1 MSIINIK
8 INFLLS
14 SNKNLKKNSYNKKN
28 NLNQNKNKIKN
39 KKNKKMEDEKAKSP
53 RHLKHS
59 ITTNPIT
66 TNFEKE
72 IIKPTKKE
80 TSNPLYY
87 HLKTE
92 KILAVPEE
100 QLKEYKE
107 AFDLFD
113 REQTG
118 LIGPNEIYSLL
129 KNFGNPTP
137 KKEIDQLMADFDE
150 DGDGKLSFDEFVT
163 FLHQS
168 YVTLDEMEAVIRAFK
183 TFDRNNSGEIDL
195 NEFKFIL
202 EKLGH
207 KLPDDVVKLIFYESK
222 LNENG
227 KMDYNEFV
235 NFWSK
240 TNPL

>member
-1 MSIINIK
+1 
-8 INFLLS
+8 
-14 SNKNLKKNSYNKKN
+14 
-28 NLNQNKNKIKN
+28 
-39 KKNKKMEDEKAKSP
+39 MENENENENTKSP
-53 RHLKHS
+53 RRLKRAVTTVPTTS
-59 ITTNPIT
+59 I
-66 TNFEKE
+66 FKKE
-72 IIKPTKKE
+72 IINPRRTE
-80 TSNPLYY
+80 TSNPMYY

-92 KILAVPEE
+92 KVLAVPEE

-113 REQTG
+113 RDQTG

-137 KKEIDQLMADFDE
+137 KKEIDKLMADFDN

-183 TFDRNNSGEIDL
+183 TFDRDNSGEIDL

-202 EKLGH
+202 EQLGH
-207 KLPDDVVKLIFYESK
+207 KLPDDVVKLIFYESN

>member
-1 MSIINIK
+1 
-8 INFLLS
+8 
-14 SNKNLKKNSYNKKN
+14 
-28 NLNQNKNKIKN
+28 
-39 KKNKKMEDEKAKSP
+39 MENENENENTKSP
-53 RHLKHS
+53 RRLKRAVTTVPTTS
-59 ITTNPIT
+59 I
-66 TNFEKE
+66 FKKE
-72 IIKPTKKE
+72 IINPRRTE
-80 TSNPLYY
+80 TSNPMYY

-92 KILAVPEE
+92 KVLAVPEE

-113 REQTG
+113 RDQTG

-137 KKEIDQLMADFDE
+137 KKEIDKLMADFDN

-183 TFDRNNSGEIDL
+183 TFDRDNSGEIDL

>member
-1 MSIINIK
+1 
-8 INFLLS
+8 
-14 SNKNLKKNSYNKKN
+14 
-28 NLNQNKNKIKN
+28 
-39 KKNKKMEDEKAKSP
+39 MENENENENTKSP
-53 RHLKHS
+53 RRLKRAVTTVPTTS
-59 ITTNPIT
+59 I
-66 TNFEKE
+66 FKKE
-72 IIKPTKKE
+72 IINPRRTE
-80 TSNPLYY
+80 TSNPMYY

-92 KILAVPEE
+92 KVLAVPEE

-113 REQTG
+113 RDQTG

-137 KKEIDQLMADFDE
+137 KKEIDKLMADFDN

-183 TFDRNNSGEIDL
+183 TFDRDTSGEIDL

-202 EKLGH
+202 EQLGH
-207 KLPDDVVKLIFYESK
+207 KLPDDVVKLIFYESN

>member
-1 MSIINIK
+1 
-8 INFLLS
+8 
-14 SNKNLKKNSYNKKN
+14 
-28 NLNQNKNKIKN
+28 
-39 KKNKKMEDEKAKSP
+39 MENENENENTKSP
-53 RHLKHS
+53 RRLKRAVTTVPTTS
-59 ITTNPIT
+59 I
-66 TNFEKE
+66 FKKE
-72 IIKPTKKE
+72 IINPRRTE
-80 TSNPLYY
+80 TSNPMYY

-92 KILAVPEE
+92 KVLAVPEE

-113 REQTG
+113 RDQTG

-137 KKEIDQLMADFDE
+137 KKEIDKLMADFDN

>member
-1 MSIINIK
+1 
-8 INFLLS
+8 
-14 SNKNLKKNSYNKKN
+14 
-28 NLNQNKNKIKN
+28 
-39 KKNKKMEDEKAKSP
+39 MENENENENTKSP
-53 RHLKHS
+53 RRLKRAVTTVPTTS
-59 ITTNPIT
+59 I
-66 TNFEKE
+66 FKKE
-72 IIKPTKKE
+72 IINPRRTE
-80 TSNPLYY
+80 TSNPMYY

-92 KILAVPEE
+92 KVLAVPEE

-137 KKEIDQLMADFDE
+137 KKEIDKLMADFDN

-183 TFDRNNSGEIDL
+183 TFDRDNSGEIDL

-202 EKLGH
+202 EQLGH
-207 KLPDDVVKLIFYESK
+207 KLPDDVVKLIFYESN

>member
-1 MSIINIK
+1 MNTKRKES
-8 INFLLS
+8 
-14 SNKNLKKNSYNKKN
+14 
-28 NLNQNKNKIKN
+28 
-39 KKNKKMEDEKAKSP
+39 D
-53 RHLKHS
+53 
-59 ITTNPIT
+59 NPMMY
-66 TNFEKE
+66 KV
-72 IIKPTKKE
+72 
-80 TSNPLYY
+80 
-87 HLKTE
+87 KTE
-92 KILAVPEE
+92 KVLAVPEE

-113 REQTG
+113 REKVG
-118 LIGPNEIYSLL
+118 LIGTEDVYSLL
-129 KNFGNPTP
+129 KNFGDTTP
-137 KKEIDQLMADFDE
+137 KEEISENLAEFDN

-183 TFDRNNSGEIDL
+183 TFDRNNDGFIDL
-195 NEFKFIL
+195 MEFKFIL

>member
-1 MSIINIK
+1 ME
-8 INFLLS
+8 
-14 SNKNLKKNSYNKKN
+14 KKNENS
-28 NLNQNKNKIKN
+28 
-39 KKNKKMEDEKAKSP
+39 KSP
-53 RHLKHS
+53 RRPKRAV
-59 ITTNPIT
+59 TTNPT
-66 TNFEKE
+66 TNLFKNE
-72 IIKPTKKE
+72 IVPNIINPQRKE
-80 TSNPLYY
+80 TSNPMYY

-137 KKEIDQLMADFDE
+137 KKEIDQLMAEFDE

-163 FLHQS
+163 YLEKS
-168 YVTLDEMEAVIRAFK
+168 YQTLDEIEAVIRAFK
-183 TFDRNNSGEIDL
+183 TFDRNQSGEIDL

-240 TNPL
+240 NNPL

>member
-1 MSIINIK
+1 M
-8 INFLLS
+8 
-14 SNKNLKKNSYNKKN
+14 
-28 NLNQNKNKIKN
+28 
-39 KKNKKMEDEKAKSP
+39 
-53 RHLKHS
+53 
-59 ITTNPIT
+59 
-66 TNFEKE
+66 
-72 IIKPTKKE
+72 
-80 TSNPLYY
+80 YY

-207 KLPDDVVKLIFYESK
+207 KLPDDVVKFSNNSFSIQNDFISNLYK
-222 LNENG
+222 
-227 KMDYNEFV
+227 YNYSNRICFQYFEIY
-235 NFWSK
+235 
-240 TNPL
+240 

>member
-1 MSIINIK
+1 MHAK
-8 INFLLS
+8 RKE
-14 SNKNLKKNSYNKKN
+14 SN
-28 NLNQNKNKIKN
+28 
-39 KKNKKMEDEKAKSP
+39 
-53 RHLKHS
+53 
-59 ITTNPIT
+59 NPMMY
-66 TNFEKE
+66 KV
-72 IIKPTKKE
+72 
-80 TSNPLYY
+80 
-87 HLKTE
+87 KTE
-92 KILAVPEE
+92 KVLAVPEE

-113 REQTG
+113 RDKTG
-118 LIGPNEIYSLL
+118 LIGTEDVYSLL
-129 KNFGNPTP
+129 KNFGDTTP
-137 KKEIDQLMADFDE
+137 KKEISENLSQFDN

-183 TFDRNNSGEIDL
+183 TFDRDNSGEIDL

-202 EKLGH
+202 EQLGH
-207 KLPDDVVKLIFYESK
+207 KLPDDVVKLIFYESN

>member
-1 MSIINIK
+1 
-8 INFLLS
+8 
-14 SNKNLKKNSYNKKN
+14 
-28 NLNQNKNKIKN
+28 
-39 KKNKKMEDEKAKSP
+39 MENENENENTKSP
-53 RHLKHS
+53 RRLKRAVTTVPTTS
-59 ITTNPIT
+59 I
-66 TNFEKE
+66 FKKE
-72 IIKPTKKE
+72 IINPRRTE
-80 TSNPLYY
+80 TSNPMYY

-92 KILAVPEE
+92 KVLAVPEE

-113 REQTG
+113 RDQTG

-183 TFDRNNSGEIDL
+183 TFDRDNSGEIDL

-202 EKLGH
+202 EQLGH
-207 KLPDDVVKLIFYESK
+207 KLPDDVVKLIFYESN

>member
-1 MSIINIK
+1 ME
-8 INFLLS
+8 
-14 SNKNLKKNSYNKKN
+14 
-28 NLNQNKNKIKN
+28 NQNENEN
-39 KKNKKMEDEKAKSP
+39 TKSP
-53 RHLKHS
+53 RRSKRAVTTVPTTS
-59 ITTNPIT
+59 I
-66 TNFEKE
+66 FKKE
-72 IIKPTKKE
+72 IINPRRTE
-80 TSNPLYY
+80 TSNPMYY

-92 KILAVPEE
+92 KVLAVPEE

-113 REQTG
+113 RDQTG

-137 KKEIDQLMADFDE
+137 KKEIDKLMADFDN

-183 TFDRNNSGEIDL
+183 TFDRDNSGEIDL

-202 EKLGH
+202 EQLGH
-207 KLPDDVVKLIFYESK
+207 KLPDDVVKLIFYESN